1 MQQTDLCKYVD
12 VFFGNGETDRFFED
26 GLASKWF
33 YIKALCGNTIP
44 HAVLPFGK
52 MSVGAYSGGYPTGY
66 GMHYPNSCGGIQKL
80 GEIHRIKGFS
90 HLHNSGTGA
99 IRYYYNYVLTT
110 PFYGE
115 DISVIDEGQP
125 LENEEARPGYYKAK
139 LGDILCEM
147 TIEGGVAI
155 HRYTFGSDGG
165 RIAIDFSNNGLSKVF
180 GEDYYSDVKE
190 PEIDIV
196 SNNEIVFSGEF
207 SGVRLYFCVRAECGS
222 PNVKKFEK
230 YKPIETESASDIA
243 SPLGVVFDF
252 AGNSF
257 LLRVGYS
264 TISYERARKEVEN
277 SSSSFESAAEN
288 AYEVW
293 NQYLSAFKINTDDD
307 ELKQKFYSCLYHS
320 LVKPCDMNGESVLD
334 ISGDTVT
341 DFATFWDQYKTAL
354 PLIYMCYRKMS
365 DRIVRGII
373 NISRTLGKI
382 PCSLGLADVFP
393 CEEQAKMLGVLSLCD
408 AYHMGVESAKVDV
421 IEECVER
428 ELAREDYASF
438 LKDGIFER
446 YTHILDVTDACL
458 DVADITTNSELKSR
472 LLNLAQFWRNAYA
485 GDGLMSDDSKYYE
498 GDRYTYSFRIQK
510 NMEERVALAG
520 GKERFSSM
528 LDSFFGFNGESVKQL
543 TYIGA
548 NKEISQSKYHRFE
561 GFNNECDMETPY
573 AYIYVDRHDRLCE
586 IVHECVRRSFG
597 SGTGGL
603 PGNNDS
609 GGLSSLFVWNVLG
622 IFPISGSGEFV
633 IGAPQIDRADI
644 ELATGKTLSIRV
656 NRKAKQQIY
665 VECVEWNGAVIQNYR
680 ISMRELMRGGVL
692 QFYMK

>member
-1 MQQTDLCKYVD
+1 
-12 VFFGNGETDRFFED
+12 
-26 GLASKWF
+26 
-33 YIKALCGNTIP
+33 
-44 HAVLPFGK
+44 
-52 MSVGAYSGGYPTGY
+52 
-66 GMHYPNSCGGIQKL
+66 
-80 GEIHRIKGFS
+80 
-90 HLHNSGTGA
+90 
-99 IRYYYNYVLTT
+99 
-110 PFYGE
+110 
-115 DISVIDEGQP
+115 
-125 LENEEARPGYYKAK
+125 
-139 LGDILCEM
+139 
-147 TIEGGVAI
+147 
-155 HRYTFGSDGG
+155 
-165 RIAIDFSNNGLSKVF
+165 
-180 GEDYYSDVKE
+180 
-190 PEIDIV
+190 
-196 SNNEIVFSGEF
+196 
-207 SGVRLYFCVRAECGS
+207 
-222 PNVKKFEK
+222 
-230 YKPIETESASDIA
+230 
-243 SPLGVVFDF
+243 
-252 AGNSF
+252 
-257 LLRVGYS
+257 
-264 TISYERARKEVEN
+264 
-277 SSSSFESAAEN
+277 
-288 AYEVW
+288 
-293 NQYLSAFKINTDDD
+293 
-307 ELKQKFYSCLYHS
+307 
-320 LVKPCDMNGESVLD
+320 
-334 ISGDTVT
+334 
-341 DFATFWDQYKTAL
+341 
-354 PLIYMCYRKMS
+354 
-365 DRIVRGII
+365 
-373 NISRTLGKI
+373 
-382 PCSLGLADVFP
+382 
-393 CEEQAKMLGVLSLCD
+393 MLGVLSLCD
-408 AYHMGVESAKVDV
+408 AYHMGVKSAKVDV

-573 AYIYVDRHDRLCE
+573 AYIYADRHDRLCE

-633 IGAPQIDRADI
+633 IGAPQIDSADI

-680 ISMRELMRGGVL
+680 VSMRELMRGGVL